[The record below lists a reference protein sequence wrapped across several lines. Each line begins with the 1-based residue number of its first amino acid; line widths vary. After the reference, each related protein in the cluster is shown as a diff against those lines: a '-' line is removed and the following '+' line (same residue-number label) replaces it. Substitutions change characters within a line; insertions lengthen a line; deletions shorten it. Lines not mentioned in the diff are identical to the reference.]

1 MPGKFPVTIGLLC
14 GLLPVA
20 WAQPAMEAPPEP
32 FVIQTF
38 EIDEVLVTPVATGL
52 ANPFDLA
59 FRGNGDILVTE
70 RYAGKLRVI
79 RDGRL
84 LETDL
89 DGVPEV
95 YAGEFRAGLMAVA
108 LHPEN
113 DSIVYLTYTKPIV
126 VDGDPERTVALAW
139 GRIDGDSLTGVEDIF
154 LARGLDRGI
163 AASQLLFTPEGHLLM
178 SIGGAY
184 MYAGIG
190 DYAQDASL
198 HYGKLLRLTDDGAPA
213 PGNPFLDSGEYLP
226 EVWSVGHRNIIGL
239 DFHPETGELW
249 ATENGPQGGD
259 EANIIRPG
267 ANYGWPVVSYSRQY
281 RGERVSESPWSREF
295 IDPEIIWWPSIAP
308 AGMIFYS
315 GDKLPQWQGNM
326 IVGSM
331 MEGRIPGTGHI
342 ERVVFNSRGQEIRR
356 ESLLRELGARVT
368 GVTQGPDGY
377 LYVLLDEENG
387 ALLRL
392 EPVTRDQAAEQ

>member
-1 MPGKFPVTIGLLC
+1 MPGKFLMTAGLLC
-14 GLLPVA
+14 GLFPAA
-20 WAQPAMEAPPEP
+20 WAQVAVEAPSEP

-38 EIDEVLVTPVATGL
+38 EIDEVLVTPLARGL

-70 RYAGKLRVI
+70 RYAGRLRVI
-79 RDGRL
+79 RGGRL
-84 LETDL
+84 LETGL

-126 VDGDPERTVALAW
+126 VDGEPERTVALAR
-139 GRIDGDSLTGVEDIF
+139 GRIDGDSLAGVEDIF
-154 LARGLDRGI
+154 VARGLDRGI
-163 AASQLLFTPEGHLLM
+163 AASQLLFTPEGNLLM

-198 HYGKLLRLTDDGAPA
+198 HYGKLLRLTGDGAPA

-239 DFHPETGELW
+239 GFHPESGELW

-281 RGERVSESPWSREF
+281 RGDRVSERPWSSEF

-308 AGMIFYS
+308 AGMIFYT
-315 GDKLPQWQGNM
+315 GDKLPQWRGNM
-326 IVGSM
+326 IIGSM

-342 ERVVFNSRGQEIRR
+342 ERVAFNSRGQEIRR

-392 EPVTRDQAAEQ
+392 ESVSRERAADR